1 VSTIDGGHYGDGV
14 ARRTKRLWTDEEKRS
29 ICFQTAAPGVSVAQ
43 VAQRYAVNANLI
55 FKWRRDPRYASDPAA
70 APGLSEGLRFLPVE
84 IVETMKPPSAAP
96 VAENLIEIDLA
107 GGHRMRISGGYDPEA
122 LARLIRG
129 LTA

>member
-1 VSTIDGGHYGDGV
+1 MSTLDSGHYGDDV

-43 VAQRYAVNANLI
+43 VARRYAVNANLI
-55 FKWRRDPRYASDPAA
+55 FKWLCDPRYVPNPSLLLPPSGDA
-70 APGLSEGLRFLPVE
+70 RFLPVE
-84 IVETMKPPSAAP
+84 IVAETKAPMAVP
-96 VAENLIEIDLA
+96 VADNHIEIELA
-107 GGHRMRISGGYDPEA
+107 GGHRMRISGSYDPDA